1 MSDRRTFIKQAAMIA
16 AALAAKP
23 LAGRALPSAAPVGND
38 KQPTVNPRTMKV
50 LMINGSPHS
59 KGNTATALGEIART
73 LEAEGIESE
82 IVWLGTKPVRGC
94 IACGKCRGVGRCI
107 FNDDVCN
114 GISEKM
120 EKADALIVG
129 SPVYYGQP
137 NGALMAVI
145 QRLFYS
151 NGAAVSGK
159 PAAALAICRRGGA
172 TAAFQTLNMP
182 FMMMNMQVITSQYW
196 NIAYGQTEGQA
207 ALDAEGMQT
216 MRTLAHNMAWTL
228 KQTGGKPAPGRASG
242 DPGTFTNFIR

>member
-1 MSDRRTFIKQAAMIA
+1 MSDRRTFIKQAALIA

-23 LAGRALPSAAPVGND
+23 LAGRTVPPAKPVGNVLKTTD
-38 KQPTVNPRTMKV
+38 NQKTMKV
-50 LMINGSPHS
+50 LLLNGSPHS

-94 IACGKCRGVGRCI
+94 IACGRCRGAGRCV
-107 FNDDVCN
+107 FNDDICN
-114 GISEKM
+114 EISEKM

-145 QRLFYS
+145 QRMFYS
-151 NGAAVSGK
+151 NGSAVSGK
-159 PAAALAICRRGGA
+159 PAAALAVCRRGSA

-182 FMMMNMQVITSQYW
+182 FMMMNMQVVTSQYW
-196 NIAYGQTEGQA
+196 NIAYGQSEGQA

-216 MRTLAHNMAWTL
+216 MRTLAHNMAWAL
-228 KQTGGKPAPGRASG
+228 RQNGGKPAPGRPSG
-242 DPGTFTNFIR
+242 DPGAFTNFIR

>member
-1 MSDRRTFIKQAAMIA
+1 MIA

-23 LAGRALPSAAPVGND
+23 LAGRAFPPATPVGD
-38 KQPTVNPRTMKV
+38 DIQTTDNPKTMKV

-94 IACGKCRGVGRCI
+94 IACGKCRGAGRCI
-107 FNDDVCN
+107 FNDDICN
-114 GISEKM
+114 DISEKM
-120 EKADALIVG
+120 EHADALIVG

-196 NIAYGQTEGQA
+196 NIAYGQSEGQV

-228 KQTGGKPAPGRASG
+228 KQTGGMPSPGRASG

>member
-1 MSDRRTFIKQAAMIA
+1 MPDRRTFIKQAAMIA

-23 LAGRALPSAAPVGND
+23 LAGRALPSAAPVGKD
-38 KQPTVNPRTMKV
+38 KQPTVNPRNMKV

-196 NIAYGQTEGQA
+196 NIAYGQSEGQV

-228 KQTGGKPAPGRASG
+228 KQTGGKPAPGRAPG

>member
-1 MSDRRTFIKQAAMIA
+1 
-16 AALAAKP
+16 
-23 LAGRALPSAAPVGND
+23 
-38 KQPTVNPRTMKV
+38 
-50 LMINGSPHS
+50 
-59 KGNTATALGEIART
+59 
-73 LEAEGIESE
+73 
-82 IVWLGTKPVRGC
+82 
-94 IACGKCRGVGRCI
+94 
-107 FNDDVCN
+107 
-114 GISEKM
+114 
-120 EKADALIVG
+120 
-129 SPVYYGQP
+129 
-137 NGALMAVI
+137 MAVI

-228 KQTGGKPAPGRASG
+228 KQTGGKPAPGRPSG

>member
-1 MSDRRTFIKQAAMIA
+1 MIA

-23 LAGRALPSAAPVGND
+23 LAGRALPSAAPVGKYN
-38 KQPTVNPRTMKV
+38 QPTVNPRTMKV

-196 NIAYGQTEGQA
+196 NIAYGQTSAQEVFNAWMNSPGHRDNIMNPGYRTFGA
-207 ALDAEGMQT
+207 ALYYTD
-216 MRTLAHNMAWTL
+216 
-228 KQTGGKPAPGRASG
+228 GGYYYYWVQEFGY
-242 DPGTFTNFIR
+242 